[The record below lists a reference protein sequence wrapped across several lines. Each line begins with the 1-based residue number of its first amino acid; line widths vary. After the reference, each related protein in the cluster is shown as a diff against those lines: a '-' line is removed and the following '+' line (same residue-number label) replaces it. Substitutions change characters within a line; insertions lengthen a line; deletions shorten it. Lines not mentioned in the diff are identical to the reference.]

1 MYVSTR
7 EFLHYYLLH
16 NIHITLIPE
25 TELPDTDIHTVSYIY
40 IYMIKVRWMKY
51 QTFHLSFLKLLFI
64 LTIQVTQLHTVIK
77 YYFQFIKKSNK
88 IIHAA
93 VKDFIGCIDSCKVGK
108 SLGQFMLIVR

>member
-40 IYMIKVRWMKY
+40 IYDKSKVDEIPNI
-51 QTFHLSFLKLLFI
+51 SFVI
-64 LTIQVTQLHTVIK
+64 SQASLHTYNTSNTVT
-77 YYFQFIKKSNK
+77 YCNK
-88 IIHAA
+88 ILLP
-93 VKDFIGCIDSCKVGK
+93 VYKEK
-108 SLGQFMLIVR
+108 Q